1 LSLWIDTPQTLS
13 ERLARWAGQPLVALD
28 TEFIRE
34 RTYYPQLALVQLAVP
49 GDILLVDPL
58 VPGMDA
64 ALRPLLLDPAVT
76 KVMHSASEDLQALQ
90 RGCAALPAPLFD
102 TQVAA
107 ALCGLGAGLGYQK
120 LVEQVTGVTLAKGE
134 TRSDWL
140 RRPLSDSQR
149 EYAADDV
156 RHLHVVHELLERKL
170 TELDRHRW
178 LHSDAERSLRQAA
191 QDGEEPFPHLA
202 MRSAQ
207 GLDADGQARLCRI
220 LRWRDI
226 EARRSDKPKS
236 WIIDN
241 ELAVA
246 LARRP
251 PQDPG
256 EFNAMLDRH
265 PKAPRKSRGPLWD
278 VLSAPLSDEDRAIPL
293 VSAETLDKHKIR
305 ALQDAVLAVAQAQGL
320 PEGLLCARRHLEA
333 LLDGRGWPDALAG
346 WRRELLE
353 PALAP
358 LLPASSAGG

>member
-1 LSLWIDTPQTLS
+1 MSLWIDTPQALS
-13 ERLARWAGQPLVALD
+13 ERLARWAGEPLVALD

-49 GDILLVDPL
+49 GDVLLVDPL
-58 VPGMDA
+58 VPGMDD
-64 ALRPLLLDPAVT
+64 ALRPLLVDPAVT
-76 KVMHSASEDLQALQ
+76 KLMHSASEDLQALM

-107 ALCGLGAGLGYQK
+107 ALIGLGAGLGYQK
-120 LVEQVTGVTLAKGE
+120 LVEQVTGIALAKGE

-140 RRPLSDSQR
+140 RRPLSASQL

-156 RHLHVVHELLERKL
+156 LHLHEVHALLDRKL
-170 TELDRHRW
+170 TELDRHAW
-178 LHSDAERSLRQAA
+178 LGADAERSLRGARQE
-191 QDGEEPFPHLA
+191 GEEPWPHLGV
-202 MRSAQ
+202 RSAQ
-207 GLDADGQARLCRI
+207 GLDADGQVRLCRV

-241 ELAVA
+241 ELAVS
-246 LARRP
+246 LSRRP
-251 PQDPG
+251 PRDFA
-256 EFNAMLDRH
+256 EFNAVLDRH
-265 PKAPRKSRGPLWD
+265 PKSPRKSRAELW
-278 VLSAPLSDEDRAIPL
+278 VVVEASLSEADRQIPL
-293 VSAETLDKHKIR
+293 QRPDGYDKQTLKAMQEAVVS
-305 ALQDAVLAVAQAQGL
+305 VAQAHGL

-333 LLDGRGWPDALAG
+333 LLEGRGWPDALAG

-358 LLPASSAGG
+358 FLPGT

>member
-1 LSLWIDTPQTLS
+1 LSLWIDTPHALS
-13 ERLARWAGQPLVALD
+13 ERLAAWTGQPLVALD

-49 GDILLVDPL
+49 GEILLVDPL

-64 ALRPLLLDPAVT
+64 ALRPLLVDPAVT
-76 KVMHSASEDLQALQ
+76 KLMHSASEDLQALQ
-90 RGCAALPAPLFD
+90 RGCAALPSPLFD

-107 ALCGLGAGLGYQK
+107 ALAGLGAGLGYQK
-120 LVEQVTGVTLAKGE
+120 LVEQVTGITLAKGE

-156 RHLHVVHELLERKL
+156 RHLHAVHALLD
-170 TELDRHRW
+170 DRLAGLSRHAW
-178 LHSDAERSLRQAA
+178 LQADAERSLRGAA
-191 QDGEEPFPHLA
+191 QEGEEPWPHLSV
-202 MRSAQ
+202 RSAQ
-207 GLDADGQARLCRI
+207 GMDADAQARLCRL

-241 ELAVA
+241 ELAVL

-251 PQDPG
+251 PGDFA
-256 EFNAMLDRH
+256 EFNAVLDRH
-265 PKAPRKSRGPLWD
+265 PKAPRKSRGELWS
-278 VLSAPLSDEDRAIPL
+278 VLCAPLGEADRAIPL
-293 VSAETLDKHKIR
+293 LRPDAFDKQ
-305 ALQDAVLAVAQAQGL
+305 ALKAMQEAVVAVAQAHGL

-333 LLDGRGWPDALAG
+333 LLEGRGWPDALAG

-358 LLPASSAGG
+358 FLPHG

>member
-1 LSLWIDTPQTLS
+1 MSLWIDTPQALS
-13 ERLARWAGQPLVALD
+13 ERLERWSGQPLVALD

-34 RTYYPQLALVQLAVP
+34 RTYYPQLALVQLAIP

-64 ALRPLLLDPAVT
+64 ALRPLLVDPAVT
-76 KVMHSASEDLQALQ
+76 KLMHSASEDLQALQ

-107 ALCGLGAGLGYQK
+107 ALVGLGAGLGYQK
-120 LVEQVTGVTLAKGE
+120 LVEQVTGITLAKGE

-140 RRPLSDSQR
+140 RRPLSDSQC

-156 RHLHVVHELLERKL
+156 RHLHAVHALLDGKLHELG
-170 TELDRHRW
+170 RHDW
-178 LHSDAERSLRQAA
+178 LYADAGRALANAADESD
-191 QDGEEPFPHLA
+191 EPWPHLSL
-202 MRSAQ
+202 RSAQ
-207 GLDADGQARLCRI
+207 GLDVEGQARLCRI
-220 LRWRDI
+220 LRWRDQ

-241 ELAVA
+241 ELAVL

-251 PQDPG
+251 PIDQGD
-256 EFNAMLDRH
+256 FNAVLDRH
-265 PKAPRKSRGPLWD
+265 PKAPRKSRGALFD
-278 VLSAPLSDEDRAIPL
+278 ALNAPLSAEDLAIPL
-293 VSAETLDKHKIR
+293 LKADSLDKQKVK
-305 ALQDAVLAVAQAQGL
+305 AMQEAVAAVAQAHGL

-333 LLDGRGWPDALAG
+333 LLDGRGWPPALSG

-353 PALAP
+353 PVLAP
-358 LLPASSAGG
+358 LIPGA